1 MWSWLLL
8 SLFLLLLI
16 IVFTP
21 LHISLFYGRVDDND
35 HLVVEVSAW
44 FRMIRRKYEI
54 PILAISPTEK
64 GPELVYKMET
74 VQQEKMKKEK
84 VDDVTHRQVQTW
96 YRRYQNLLRRFRDVQ
111 PVFKHFLKRIRC
123 TKLEWHTTMG
133 TGQAD
138 ETGALTGII
147 WSIKSMIVGVFSHT
161 LSFRTMPRMSVQPI
175 WNQSLLR
182 TQIQCNLRLYVGD
195 ALLAG
200 VKLLIRT
207 TLKRRRK
214 WQTAAGKA

>member
-1 MWSWLLL
+1 MGWFLF
-8 SLFLLLLI
+8 SLFLLLLVI
-16 IVFTP
+16 IFTP
-21 LHISLFYGRVDDND
+21 VHISVFYGRVEAND
-35 HLVVEVSAW
+35 HLVVELTAW
-44 FRMIRRKYEI
+44 FRLIRRKYEI
-54 PILAISPTEK
+54 PILAIKPTEK
-64 GPELVYKMET
+64 GPEMMYKMET
-74 VQQEKMKKEK
+74 VQQKRKTKEE

-96 YRRYQNLLRRFRDVQ
+96 YHRYQSLLKRFRDVQ
-111 PVFKHFLKRIRC
+111 PVMKHFFKRIRC

-147 WSIKSMIVGVFSHT
+147 WSIKSMIVGVVSHT
-161 LSFRTMPRMSVQPI
+161 LSFRTMPRMSVQPV
-175 WNQSLLR
+175 WNQPLLR

-200 VKLLIRT
+200 IKLLLRT
-207 TLKRRRK
+207 QLKRGRK